1 MRTARDNNQFRTNA
15 RISSVSAC
23 VRALFMPGNK
33 EKINRKSTGHRKMM
47 IYGYVILSRA
57 VPLVPYNNT
66 QRNNKT
72 QKDTVR
78 FFGTKMDFVNSTTAG
93 QLVPNS
99 FL

>member
-1 MRTARDNNQFRTNA
+1 
-15 RISSVSAC
+15 
-23 VRALFMPGNK
+23 
-33 EKINRKSTGHRKMM
+33 MM